1 MLCGPGPDI
10 DVFNHAWLKFT
21 SPDHIDV
28 QKSTYTCEWAGCQ
41 RGGVQQISRSA
52 LISHIRSHTGE
63 KPFVCS
69 VPGIPI
75 SRSSTHNP
83 LKCSSSAKDVTS
95 HSPAPT
101 PFISTYATSTTFHH
115 HPQPG
120 EVPEN
125 ANAPLKT
132 TQVHP
137 RPHPLYPL
145 PRQPTTLAH
154 STPSRSNPTHPLRLY
169 LKIHNPELG
178 RPSTSFDRMISP
190 FILCRIRPD
199 SGVRTRNKVMPRR
212 MGFTG
217 QHRQQVY
224 LRRKMKTRDIHLRRP
239 TPFQRTCFLIDHP
252 PRAWY
257 LAARRR
263 W

>member
-1 MLCGPGPDI
+1 VNGLRASAAGFSKSHGQPS
-10 DVFNHAWLKFT
+10 L
-21 SPDHIDV
+21 HISGHIQV
-28 QKSTYTCEWAGCQ
+28 KSL
-41 RGGVQQISRSA
+41 SSA
-52 LISHIRSHTGE
+52 LFQVHPYFRS
-63 KPFVCS
+63 C
-69 VPGIPI
+69 I
-75 SRSSTHNP
+75 HNP
-83 LKCSSSAKDVTS
+83 LKCSPSTKNVAS

-101 PFISTYATSTTFHH
+101 PFTNTCATSTTFPH

-120 EVPEN
+120 GVPEN
-125 ANAPLKT
+125 ANVPLKT

-137 RPHPLYPL
+137 HPHPLHPP

-154 STPSRSNPTHPLRLY
+154 LTPSRSNPTHPPRPY
-169 LKIHNPELG
+169 LKIHYLELG
-178 RPSTSFDRMISP
+178 QPSTSFDRMISP
-190 FILCRIRPD
+190 LMTCRIRPD
-199 SGVRTRNKVMPRR
+199 SGVKIRIKIVPRR
-212 MGFTG
+212 MGSTS

-224 LRRKMKTRDIHLRRP
+224 LQGEMKTRDTPLRRP